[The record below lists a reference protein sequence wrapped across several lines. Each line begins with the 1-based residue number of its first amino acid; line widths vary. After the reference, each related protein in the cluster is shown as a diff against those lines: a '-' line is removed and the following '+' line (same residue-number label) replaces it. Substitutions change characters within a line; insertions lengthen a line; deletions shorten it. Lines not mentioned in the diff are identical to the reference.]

1 MDHPHG
7 ISGLV
12 GKLIAESEVNCNA
25 DKFYKIFK
33 HHKEVPKAIPHIYTS
48 VKAVEG
54 HGLTSGCIKEWGY
67 VRDGKNLVV
76 REKTTFDDETR
87 TILHSAVGGDMMNDN
102 KKFDLTL
109 VVNPRDTEHGSIVKW
124 TIEYEKKN
132 EDSPVPIHYLA
143 LCNQIT
149 EGLNS
154 HLCASE

>member
-1 MDHPHG
+1 MAHPHG

-25 DKFYKIFK
+25 DKYYKIFK
-33 HHKEVPKAIPHIYTS
+33 HHEEVPVAIPHIYTS

-67 VRDGKNLVV
+67 NHEGKALIV

-87 TILHSAVGGDMMNDN
+87 TILHSAVGGDLINDY
-102 KKFDLTL
+102 KKFDATL
-109 VVNPRDTEHGSIVKW
+109 VVNPKANGHGSIVRW
-124 TIEYEKKN
+124 TIEYEKIN
-132 EDSPVPIHYLA
+132 EDSPVPISYLA
-143 LCNQIT
+143 LFNQIT

-154 HLCASE
+154 HLCASD